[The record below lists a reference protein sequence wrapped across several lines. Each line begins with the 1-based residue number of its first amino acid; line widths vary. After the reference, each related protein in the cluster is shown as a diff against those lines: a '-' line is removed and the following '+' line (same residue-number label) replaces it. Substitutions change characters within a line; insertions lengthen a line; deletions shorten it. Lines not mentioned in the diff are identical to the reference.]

1 MVLASFLA
9 SWSFGLNVWP
19 FFPVC
24 TLASFANTKAK
35 IQIGNETKHWGQKT
49 KRPKKRGQKT
59 KRPKKRGQKTKIIGQ
74 NERPKWHFKY
84 TQYNATGKKTCP
96 SLSEASDRLSVPYQ
110 LSLFT
115 HPDANDRLS
124 VTHQLSLFT
133 QPRIPEEL
141 SLQAK
146 ISNLGWCKFI
156 ESIKFSLCCINI
168 FLPILWHFSLIFS
181 CPSSS
186 IPT

>member
-1 MVLASFLA
+1 MR
-9 SWSFGLNVWP
+9 P
-19 FFPVC
+19 
-24 TLASFANTKAK
+24 K
-35 IQIGNETKHWGQKT
+35 IEA
-49 KRPKKRGQKT
+49 KRPRGQKSEA
-59 KRPKKRGQKTKIIGQ
+59 KRPRGQKREAKRPRGQ

-141 SLQAK
+141 SLQVK
-146 ISNLGWCKFI
+146 ISNLG
-156 ESIKFSLCCINI
+156 
-168 FLPILWHFSLIFS
+168 
-181 CPSSS
+181 
-186 IPT
+186 

>member
-9 SWSFGLNVWP
+9 SWSFGLNFWP
-19 FFPVC
+19 FPQFVLWPLLHIQRPKYV
-24 TLASFANTKAK
+24 
-35 IQIGNETKHWGQKT
+35 QIGKETKHWGQKT

-59 KRPKKRGQKTKIIGQ
+59 KRPKDQEAKIRGQ

-124 VTHQLSLFT
+124 F
-133 QPRIPEEL
+133 P
-141 SLQAK
+141 
-146 ISNLGWCKFI
+146 
-156 ESIKFSLCCINI
+156 IN
-168 FLPILWHFSLIFS
+168 FHFSLNPAYRRDWVYKSKFQILADANS
-181 CPSSS
+181 LNH
-186 IPT
+186 

>member
-59 KRPKKRGQKTKIIGQ
+59 KRPKDQEAKIRGQ
-74 NERPKWHFKY
+74 NERPKWHS
-84 TQYNATGKKTCP
+84 GKKTCP

-124 VTHQLSLFT
+124 VPHQLSLFT
-133 QPRIPEEL
+133 QPRKPEEL
-141 SLQAK
+141 SLQVK

-156 ESIKFSLCCINI
+156 ESLKYSLCCINFFYQFCDI
-168 FLPILWHFSLIFS
+168 FH
-181 CPSSS
+181 
-186 IPT
+186 